1 MYYEEGLDRLAQDE
15 DIISL
20 AGSEIAATYNL
31 NINEMESA
39 AEEVITHN
47 HYESLSMTSFSF
59 RLFRSRHLLAPK
71 VDRAVRIRDF
81 FTTKMSSA
89 IITCFNLVYQV

>member
-47 HYESLSMTSFSF
+47 HYDS
-59 RLFRSRHLLAPK
+59 
-71 VDRAVRIRDF
+71 
-81 FTTKMSSA
+81 
-89 IITCFNLVYQV
+89 